1 MSELLKEIISNNF
14 VSLIEKKYAL
24 ELLFQLFL
32 LDKLTSD
39 QICSDQAFL
48 NKLQDF
54 KSTNNSMF
62 ELNESYDAKS
72 FFAKAN
78 EPKPNQI
85 KRPPEYFLNKYVQDA
100 CDRILWIT
108 NSEEFIADSSSIML
122 AHSISN
128 EPDCRRIKE
137 NLEKNYFKVYSDI
150 YDADVNNM
158 SLHSMTKHVHDCSI
172 VVVCVA
178 KQSQSKNYLK
188 MLLNYANLE
197 KKKII
202 PVFMEKS
209 APLRST
215 IKHLALINFFQFEFD
230 EFIEVLIEEINKA
243 SYDEMSNSM
252 SSLHETNDEDK
263 TPSRKSSS
271 GDEFIM
277 EKNNEDSTSRNSELV
292 FSVSTADNK
301 TTDFDLIT
309 DESIEPVSGQAQ
321 NETDAKPKSG
331 NFMITELKEKKN
343 THIDFE
349 LPTSPGPSKWT
360 KSQVKRWFISNR
372 INLTIYKCLNCC
384 DGEALYTY
392 FQILIVEP
400 KFFFEELIKKRQVI
414 ANETFDADDIT
425 RFRIKLKIL
434 FD

>member
-1 MSELLKEIISNNF
+1 VSELLKEIIANSF

-32 LDKLTSD
+32 LDKPTSD
-39 QICSDQAFL
+39 QICSDLAFL

-54 KSTNNSMF
+54 KRTNNSSF
-62 ELNESYDAKS
+62 ELNELAN
-72 FFAKAN
+72 KAY

-100 CDRILWIT
+100 CDRILWAS

-122 AHSISN
+122 AHSASH
-128 EPDCRRIKE
+128 EPECRKIKE
-137 NLEKNYFKVYSDI
+137 NLEKNYFKVYADI

-202 PVFMEKS
+202 PVFMEKCS
-209 APLRST
+209 PLRST
-215 IKHLALINFFQFEFD
+215 MKHLALINFFQFEFD
-230 EFIEVLIEEINKA
+230 EFVEVLIEEINKA

-252 SSLHETNDEDK
+252 SSLHETSDEDK

-271 GDEFIM
+271 GDEFIVD
-277 EKNNEDSTSRNSELV
+277 KNEDSTSRNSELV
-292 FSVSTADNK
+292 FSCSTADNK

-321 NETDAKPKSG
+321 DQNETMTKPRSG

-360 KSQVKRWFISNR
+360 KSQVKRWFVSNR